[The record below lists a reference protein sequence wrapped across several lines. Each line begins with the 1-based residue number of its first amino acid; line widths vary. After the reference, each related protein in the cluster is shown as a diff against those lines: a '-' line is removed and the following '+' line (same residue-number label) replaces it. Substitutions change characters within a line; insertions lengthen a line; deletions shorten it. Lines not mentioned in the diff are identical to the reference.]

1 MANEI
6 VSAKALK
13 LAIRGESA
21 LGTGTGS
28 WEDLR
33 LVDAPNI
40 PTATRKLIP
49 NHVLGHRN
57 PLTREKPVAYETY
70 TENAF
75 TLKQHIR
82 RASADGAP
90 SLASKLFQSAGWQ
103 EDVGNNTTVTTATA
117 SVVGMTAAGSM
128 AVGKAFLVA
137 VGSTYRP
144 ALINSIAT
152 LDVSPTIPLSA
163 APSDGAVVEPM
174 YVWTPTTLTGY
185 QVPTDQTIQF
195 RANCLGYD
203 NDAIGDL
210 SFILS
215 ACAAGELAAI
225 EIGGNGTVPTLDWGI
240 HVGDIACITND
251 IAADSFTDS
260 APFLVVN
267 GDAEFAFAST
277 NAGSSIGTLV
287 TKMIDS
293 ITITTGLKVIPII
306 GVGGSG
312 VINGIQGYML
322 QQEAPTIKV
331 VAKYR
336 GDSAFEKAWRT
347 ELEDDNTRKYIHF
360 IQPSRN
366 LDNPA
371 FATWMP
377 NCHIMDE
384 GEPMVTNLGG
394 DIIQTEVTFQATNAE
409 LGGETAYDELAA
421 SPIYIGISG
430 EHSA

>member
-57 PLTREKPVAYETY
+57 PLTREKPVSYETY
-70 TENAF
+70 MENAF

-185 QVPTDQTIQF
+185 QVPTDKTIQF
-195 RANCLGYD
+195 RMNCLGKD
-203 NDAIGDL
+203 DDAIGDL

-215 ACAAGELAAI
+215 ACAAGELASI
-225 EIGGNGTVPTLDWGI
+225 EIGGNGTAPTLDWGI
-240 HVGDIACITND
+240 HVGDI
-251 IAADSFTDS
+251 

-277 NAGSSIGTLV
+277 NAGSAIGTLV

-336 GDSAFEKAWRT
+336 GDSAFEKNWRT

-360 IQPSRN
+360 IQPCSDLN
-366 LDNPA
+366 YPA
-371 FATWMP
+371 FGVWMP

-409 LGGETAYDELAA
+409 LGGETAFDELAA